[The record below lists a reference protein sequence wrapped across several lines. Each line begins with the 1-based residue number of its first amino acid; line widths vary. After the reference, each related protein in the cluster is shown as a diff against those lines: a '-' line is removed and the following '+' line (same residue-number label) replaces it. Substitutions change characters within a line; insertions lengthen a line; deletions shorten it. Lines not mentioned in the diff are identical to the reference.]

1 MKRKLVLI
9 GLMVI
14 TIASMTAC
22 GHEHTFTDANCTT
35 PKTCTDCGVT
45 EGTALGHAWME
56 ASCTAPKTC
65 SVCGEF
71 EGVALEHIIGTE
83 PNYQQPAAC
92 SVCGAYIGEALK
104 AEFEERGLVCD
115 MAWDDAMK
123 FPSPCK
129 TNPEMTTY
137 GNMTVSDYKIVDAYN
152 GQAASEGYE
161 WRYFRVKVVYS
172 DSNVRQYGMWG
183 FSMAMM
189 DYYTTEEFFENQ
201 IINYNGKEY
210 DGYEQYT
217 EKIKGEW
224 NDFGTIYTQI
234 TDFYIHVPIDYDG
247 LVFMFIDRWAAD
259 RKEETGNF
267 EDLFSEYSK
276 FLRLESSEQNTV
288 AQEEVTTTETEQP
301 ITEVPASDVVLGKD
315 KLAEQDFEYY
325 SVLLGLSKEEIA
337 NMPFDEL
344 MDLIKEAR
352 LNSNNHSSDSN
363 NYEEEESFNYADV
376 VDPENTPDW
385 LQ

>member
-1 MKRKLVLI
+1 
-9 GLMVI
+9 
-14 TIASMTAC
+14 
-22 GHEHTFTDANCTT
+22 
-35 PKTCTDCGVT
+35 
-45 EGTALGHAWME
+45 
-56 ASCTAPKTC
+56 
-65 SVCGEF
+65 
-71 EGVALEHIIGTE
+71 
-83 PNYQQPAAC
+83 
-92 SVCGAYIGEALK
+92 
-104 AEFEERGLVCD
+104 
-115 MAWDDAMK
+115 
-123 FPSPCK
+123 
-129 TNPEMTTY
+129 
-137 GNMTVSDYKIVDAYN
+137 
-152 GQAASEGYE
+152 
-161 WRYFRVKVVYS
+161 
-172 DSNVRQYGMWG
+172 
-183 FSMAMM
+183 MAMM